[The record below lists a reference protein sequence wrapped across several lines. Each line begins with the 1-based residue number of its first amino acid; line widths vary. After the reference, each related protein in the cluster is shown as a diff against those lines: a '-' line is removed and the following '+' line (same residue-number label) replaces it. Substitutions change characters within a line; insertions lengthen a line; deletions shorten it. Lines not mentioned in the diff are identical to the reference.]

1 MRRYID
7 IRKDTTSRW
16 DAFWYA
22 VVYGLG
28 RAQHAI
34 IRFLIRD
41 AVWRA
46 YNNRVYSMRTLSD
59 QHLFN
64 IIRMI
69 ERDAVHG
76 VLPPPEYEALVRE
89 QRRRL
94 ALLQP
99 PPSFG
104 DYS

>member
-22 VVYGLG
+22 VVYVLGL
-28 RAQHAI
+28 AQHAI

-41 AVWRA
+41 AVWRSA
-46 YNNRVYSMRTLSD
+46 NNRVYSVRTLGD
-59 QHLFN
+59 VHLHN
-64 IIRMI
+64 IIKMLD
-69 ERDAVHG
+69 RDAAQG

-89 QRRRL
+89 QKRRL
-94 ALLQP
+94 AAYDPVGGAFL
-99 PPSFG
+99 
-104 DYS
+104 